1 MKNLFAPCTPARPI
15 ALAATLFACGTVE
28 MFAQAAP
35 ANQDVQ
41 ALVAEIRELKS
52 RLAAVEAKLDA
63 YQAAEDYLTEN
74 WERYCGYH
82 GPTNCEY
89 AKKNYFIWVSLL
101 RARAS
106 LKNGDYEKAISNLD
120 RYIAGG
126 PGFAANCAQLY
137 RMRAHAYRKLGQIEL
152 ARADE
157 KKASQL
163 SDQSNCIEGIGRR

>member
-63 YQAAEDYLTEN
+63 YQAAPVVPKTVTSRRSNASKANDVPSKLF
-74 WERYCGYH
+74 
-82 GPTNCEY
+82 
-89 AKKNYFIWVSLL
+89 AQSVSW
-101 RARAS
+101 RFAQRRR
-106 LKNGDYEKAISNLD
+106 I
-120 RYIAGG
+120 
-126 PGFAANCAQLY
+126 GFMVVQ
-137 RMRAHAYRKLGQIEL
+137 
-152 ARADE
+152 
-157 KKASQL
+157 
-163 SDQSNCIEGIGRR
+163 